1 MILVYIKKVEMFGFK
16 SFGFKNTSIDF
27 QPGLISISGPNGSG
41 KSNILDAIIFALGE
55 NRPKTMRVDKLR
67 SLIHDIEGQRHGPK
81 MTRVSVH
88 LDNSDRKIPVDSDS
102 LTITREMDDKGEN
115 LYFIDKKK
123 TQRARVLDLLNIANA
138 GLNQLNNVQQG
149 TVTRISEFS
158 SEEKREAIEDL
169 IGLSDFD
176 DKKSESIKQL
186 DESDRRLEIALA
198 KMGEIKKR
206 IDELEE
212 ERNQQLRNDFLTKEI
227 NRFNAIESANKLKT
241 LKVTKLSKERNLHS
255 ITSEI
260 KKFEEERT
268 TFRKEIHELE
278 SQKKKFMDEVNAYN
292 QAKATIDS
300 QLTESIQKSE
310 LEKSEINTSKKRFEY
325 IQTRLPEIKLDL
337 EKLQEERGSL
347 ESTINQMRSS
357 IQQTND
363 ERKKINDEVRT
374 IDSELSKVR
383 REQSEISIKKLE
395 VDHKIKSLN
404 KKFNAAKLSLSKF
417 ESEKT
422 DLENKINH
430 NTEKNNNFST
440 QSQNLER
447 LKQKL
452 ESVNVNHKATID
464 ELKSRTHKLNH
475 QREKI
480 LKDIDD
486 VSLILEKA
494 TQSTARYETKIRVVK
509 GVMHEEYSISQLK
522 GDADALGIQGLVY
535 EKLSWDK
542 EYERAALAV
551 SSDLIK
557 AIIVK
562 DFTTLLNLADFVR
575 AKKLPKLK
583 IIPLEAIPELTTSA
597 PKDSKIIGML
607 SDFIKCDSKFS
618 SLKTFMFGNTV
629 LVKSREDALRISKS
643 GFKAVTLEG
652 EFFEAK
658 GSSVIIDFNSKISKL
673 TKIITMS
680 SSVDGLNQSI
690 NLLRKYIQ
698 NKKHKLKRIEHHL
711 KNYNERLSISETGL
725 GTTLNHYSDLKSKII
740 SAYKMNGQLTT
751 RNSYLSRRL
760 EHIQTEIAK
769 QDSFVASLDE
779 RIKIVSENFSDP
791 RQIRITQELTRL
803 NEKKSSI
810 TTRQS
815 NIVYELKEKETDI
828 AKFTAQETTEKSKSK
843 NLHDEHAS
851 LNQERHE
858 LESKLRTLEKE
869 YVITNENLIKLR
881 EKEQEL
887 ISTSGSSVSQV
898 NEFDSKL
905 DELRDKERSLN
916 KEINTRER
924 QSDAFS
930 RDLKEITDNE
940 SEIQKLISHYG
951 FTESIETFEVEP
963 ILKALSSE
971 QRVLSES
978 INRKA
983 AEQYIDLA
991 TGYRSMSTRK
1001 NELEEERNSI
1011 VKFIEAIEKDKR
1023 QTFLDAFDIV
1033 DKEIRLI
1040 FSKMTGGNAWLELEN
1055 EDDIFSTGITYM
1067 IQFQNKPKRTSTS
1080 ISGGEKTL
1088 AAVVFVLA
1096 LQKLKPSPFY
1106 LFDEID
1112 AHLDAPNAEK
1122 LSKIIEER
1130 SKGSQFLMV
1139 SLKDSVV
1146 EKAKLIYGVFPKN
1159 GVSHIVTYKD
1169 NRLPSMTT

>member
-1 MILVYIKKVEMFGFK
+1 MFGFK
-16 SFGFKNTSIDF
+16 SFGFKNTTVDF
-27 QPGLISISGPNGSG
+27 QPGLVSISGPNGSG

-55 NRPKTMRVDKLR
+55 NRPKMMRVDKLR
-67 SLIHDIEGQRHGPK
+67 ALIHDIQGERRGPK

-88 LDNSDRKIPVDSDS
+88 LDNSDRKIPMDSDS

-115 LYFIDKKK
+115 LYYIDKKK
-123 TQRARVLDLLNIANA
+123 TQRGHVLDLLNLANA
-138 GLNQLNNVQQG
+138 GLHQLNNVQQG

-169 IGLSDFD
+169 IGLSYFD
-176 DKKSESIKQL
+176 EQKSESVKQL
-186 DESDRRLEIALA
+186 DEADRRLEIALA

-241 LKVTKLSKERNLHS
+241 LKVTKLSKERNLHAL
-255 ITSEI
+255 TSEI
-260 KKFEEERT
+260 KKFEEERA
-268 TFRKEIHELE
+268 TFRKEIHEIE

-292 QAKATIDS
+292 QAKAEIDS

-310 LEKSEINTSKKRFEY
+310 HAKSEINTSKKRFEF
-325 IQTRLPEIKLDL
+325 IQTRLPDIKLDL
-337 EKLQEERGSL
+337 EKLQQERGSL
-347 ESTINQMRSS
+347 ESNITQMRSS
-357 IQQTND
+357 IQQTNE
-363 ERKKINDEVRT
+363 ERKRINDEVRV

-395 VDHKIKSLN
+395 VDHKIKKLN

-417 ESEKT
+417 ESQKA
-422 DLENKINH
+422 DIENKINH
-430 NTEKNNNFST
+430 NITKNNDFSA
-440 QSQNLER
+440 QSENLQR

-452 ESVNVNHKATID
+452 ESVKVNHKAAID
-464 ELKSRTHKLNH
+464 ELKSRIHKLNQ

-494 TQSTARYETKIRVVK
+494 TQSTARYETKIKVVK
-509 GVMHEEYSISQLK
+509 GVMHEDYSISQLK
-522 GDADALGIQGLVY
+522 SDADALGIQGLVY
-535 EKLSWDK
+535 EKLSWNK
-542 EYERAALAV
+542 EHERAVLAV
-551 SSDLIK
+551 CSDLIK

-575 AKKLPKLK
+575 SKKLPKLK
-583 IIPLEAIPELTTSA
+583 IVPLDAIPKLTTSV
-597 PKDSKIIGML
+597 PKDAKIIGML
-607 SDFIKCDSKFS
+607 SDFVKCDAKFS
-618 SLKTFMFGNTV
+618 SLKTFLFGNTA
-629 LVKSREDALRISKS
+629 LVKTREDALRISKS

-658 GSSVIIDFNSKISKL
+658 ASSVIIDFNSKISKL

-680 SSVDGLNQSI
+680 TSVDGLNRSI
-690 NLLRKYIQ
+690 SLLRKYIQ
-698 NKKHKLKRIEHHL
+698 NKKNKLKRIEKTL
-711 KNYNERLSISETGL
+711 KNYSERLSISETGHA
-725 GTTLNHYSDLKSKII
+725 TTLNNYSDLKIKIL
-740 SAYKMNGQLTT
+740 STNKMNGQLTS
-751 RNSYLSRRL
+751 RNSHLTKKL
-760 EHIQTEIAK
+760 EHIQTEIVK
-769 QDSFVASLDE
+769 QESYVASLDE

-791 RQIRITQELTRL
+791 RQIRIAQELTRL

-810 TTRQS
+810 TSRQT
-815 NIVYELKEKETDI
+815 NIVSELKEKETEI
-828 AKFTAQETTEKSKSK
+828 AKFIALETTEKSKSK
-843 NLHDEHAS
+843 NLHEEHAR

-858 LESKLRTLEKE
+858 LESKLRIIEKE
-869 YVITNENLIKLR
+869 YAITSENLVKLR

-887 ISTSGSSVSQV
+887 ISTSGSSVTQV

-905 DELRDKERSLN
+905 HELRDKEHHLN
-916 KEINTRER
+916 KEINARER
-924 QSDAFS
+924 QSDTLN
-930 RDLKEITDNE
+930 RDLKEITNNE
-940 SEIQKLISHYG
+940 SEIQKLISNYG
-951 FTESIETFEVEP
+951 YDETIETFEVES

-971 QRVLSES
+971 QRTLSES

-991 TGYRSMSTRK
+991 TGYRSMSARK

-1011 VKFIEAIEKDKR
+1011 VKFIEEIEKDKR

-1055 EDDIFSTGITYM
+1055 EDDIFSSGITYM

-1106 LFDEID
+1106 LFDEVD

-1159 GVSHIVTYKD
+1159 GVSQIVTYKD
-1169 NRLPSMTT
+1169 KRLPSMTT

>member
-1 MILVYIKKVEMFGFK
+1 MFGFK
-16 SFGFKNTSIDF
+16 SFGFKNTTIDF

-55 NRPKTMRVDKLR
+55 NKPTTMRVGKLR
-67 SLIHDIEGQRHGPK
+67 ELIHDIAGERRGPK

-88 LDNSDRKIPVDSDS
+88 FDNSDRKIPVDSDS
-102 LTITREMDDKGEN
+102 ITITREMDDKGEN
-115 LYFIDKKK
+115 IYYLDKKK
-123 TQRARVLDLLNIANA
+123 THRSHILDLLDIANA

-158 SEEKREAIEDL
+158 SEEKRESIEKL
-169 IGLSDFD
+169 IGLSYFD
-176 DKKSESIKQL
+176 EKKSESVKL
-186 DESDRRLEIALA
+186 LKDSDQKLEIAFA
-198 KMGEIKKR
+198 RMDVIKKR

-212 ERNQQLRNDFLTKEI
+212 ERNQQLRNDFLTKEA
-227 NRFNAIESANKLKT
+227 NRFHAIESANKLKN
-241 LKVTKLSKERNLHS
+241 LKVTKLSKERNLHAL
-255 ITSEI
+255 TSEI
-260 KKFEEERT
+260 KKFEEERDVI
-268 TFRKEIHELE
+268 RKKTHELE
-278 SQKKKFMDEVNAYN
+278 SQKKKFMNEVNTYN

-300 QLTESIQKSE
+300 ELSVSIHKSE
-310 LEKSEINTSKKRFEY
+310 LEKSEINTSQKKLE
-325 IQTRLPEIKLDL
+325 IIESRLPEIKLNL
-337 EKLQEERGSL
+337 EKLQEERCSL
-347 ESTINQMRSS
+347 ESTINQMRES

-363 ERKKINDEVRT
+363 ERKKINDEVKI
-374 IDSELSKVR
+374 IDSELNKVR
-383 REQSEISIKKLE
+383 REQSEITIKKLE
-395 VDHKIKSLN
+395 FDHKIKNLN
-404 KKFNAAKLSLSKF
+404 KKFNAAKLTFSKL

-422 DLENKINH
+422 DVENKINH
-430 NTEKNNNFST
+430 NVAKNNEFNT
-440 QSQNLER
+440 HSQNLDR
-447 LKQKL
+447 LKHKL
-452 ESVNVNHKATID
+452 ELVKINHKAAID
-464 ELKSRTHKLNH
+464 ELKSRIHKLNQQH
-475 QREKI
+475 EKT

-486 VSLILEKA
+486 VSQILEKA
-494 TQSTARYETKIRVVK
+494 TQSTVRYETKIRVVK
-509 GVMHEEYSISQLK
+509 DVMHEDYSISQLK
-522 GDADALGIQGLVY
+522 ADADALGIQGLVY

-542 EYERAALAV
+542 EYERATLAV
-551 SSDLIK
+551 SSDLLK

-575 AKKLPKLK
+575 SKKLPKLK
-583 IIPLEAIPELTTSA
+583 IIPLDAIPKLTTTT

-607 SDFIKCDSKFS
+607 SDLVKCESKFS
-618 SLKTFMFGNTV
+618 SLKTFLFGNTV
-629 LVKSREDALRISKS
+629 LVKSREDAVRISKS

-658 GSSVIIDFNSKISKL
+658 GSSVIVDYNSKISKL

-680 SSVDGLNQSI
+680 TSVDGLNRSI

-698 NKKHKLKRIEHHL
+698 NKKHKLKRIEQII
-711 KNYNERLSISETGL
+711 KNYNERLSISETGHA
-725 GTTLNHYSDLKSKII
+725 TTSNNYSDLKSKII
-740 SAYKMNGQLTT
+740 STYKINGQLTS
-751 RNSYLSRRL
+751 RNSQLTRRL
-760 EHIQTEIAK
+760 EYLQTEIAK
-769 QDSFVASLDE
+769 QESFVASLEE
-779 RIKIVSENFSDP
+779 RIRIVSENFSDP
-791 RQIRITQELTRL
+791 RQLRIAQELIRQ

-815 NIVYELKEKETDI
+815 QIVSELKEKEADL
-828 AKFTAQETTEKSKSK
+828 AKFTAKETVEKSTSK
-843 NLHDEHAS
+843 NLHEEHAI

-858 LESKLRTLEKE
+858 LEVKLRTLEKE
-869 YVITNENLIKLR
+869 YAITSDTLVKLR
-881 EKEQEL
+881 EKEQVL
-887 ISTSGSSVSQV
+887 ISTSGSSISQV
-898 NEFDSKL
+898 EEFDSTL
-905 DELRDKERSLN
+905 NGLRDNGLSLN

-924 QSDAFS
+924 QSDTLT
-930 RDLKEITDNE
+930 RDLKEITENE
-940 SEIQKLISHYG
+940 SQIQKFISTYG
-951 FTESIETFEVEP
+951 YDESIETFDVES
-963 ILKALSSE
+963 ILKALSAE

-1011 VKFIEAIEKDKR
+1011 VKFIEEIEKEKR

-1055 EDDIFSTGITYM
+1055 EDDIFSSGIIYM

-1112 AHLDAPNAEK
+1112 AHLDALNSEK
-1122 LSKIIEER
+1122 LSKIVEER

-1139 SLKDSVV
+1139 SLKDTVV

-1169 NRLPSMTT
+1169 KRIPSITN

>member
-1 MILVYIKKVEMFGFK
+1 MFGFK
-16 SFGFKNTSIDF
+16 SFGFKNTSVDF

-67 SLIHDIEGQRHGPK
+67 SLIHDIEGERRGPK

-88 LDNSDRKIPVDSDS
+88 FDNSDRKIPVDTDS
-102 LTITREMDDKGEN
+102 ITITREMDDKGEN
-115 LYFIDKKK
+115 IYYLDKKK
-123 TQRARVLDLLNIANA
+123 THRSHILDLLNMANA
-138 GLNQLNNVQQG
+138 GLNQLNNIQQG
-149 TVTRISEFS
+149 TVTRISEFT
-158 SEEKREAIEDL
+158 SEEKRQSLEDL
-169 IGLSDFD
+169 IGLSYFD
-176 DKKSESIKQL
+176 EKKSESVKQL

-212 ERNQQLRNDFLTKEI
+212 ERNQQLRNDLLTKET
-227 NRFNAIESANKLKT
+227 NRFHAIESANKLKN
-241 LKVTKLSKERNLHS
+241 LKVTKLSKERNLHAL
-255 ITSEI
+255 TSEI
-260 KKFEEERT
+260 KKFDEERDV
-268 TFRKEIHELE
+268 FRKEIHELE
-278 SQKKKFMDEVNAYN
+278 SQKKKFMDEVNTYN
-292 QAKATIDS
+292 HAKATIDS
-300 QLTESIQKSE
+300 ELSESIHKSE
-310 LEKSEINTSKKRFEY
+310 HEKSEINTSKKRLEH
-325 IQTRLPEIKLDL
+325 IESRLPEIKLNL
-337 EKLQEERGSL
+337 EKLHEERSSL
-347 ESTINQMRSS
+347 ESTINQMRAS

-363 ERKKINDEVRT
+363 ERKIINDEVRF
-374 IDSELSKVR
+374 IDSELNKVR
-383 REQSEISIKKLE
+383 REQSDITIKKLE
-395 VDHKIKSLN
+395 FDHKIKNLN
-404 KKFNAAKLSLSKF
+404 KKFNAAKLTLSKF
-417 ESEKT
+417 ESERT
-422 DLENKINH
+422 DVENKINH
-430 NTEKNNNFST
+430 NTVKNSEFNT
-440 QSQNLER
+440 QSQNLDR
-447 LKQKL
+447 LKHKL
-452 ESVNVNHKATID
+452 ESVKINHKAAID
-464 ELKSRTHKLNH
+464 ELRSRIHKLNLQH
-475 QREKI
+475 EKI

-486 VSLILEKA
+486 VNQILEKA
-494 TQSTARYETKIRVVK
+494 TQSTVRYETKIRVVK
-509 GVMHEEYSISQLK
+509 DVMHEDYSISQLK

-535 EKLSWDK
+535 EKLSWNK

-575 AKKLPKLK
+575 SKKLPKLK
-583 IIPLEAIPELTTSA
+583 IIPLDAIPKLTTSA

-607 SDFIKCDSKFS
+607 SDFVKCESQYQ
-618 SLKTFMFGNTV
+618 SLKIFLFGNTV
-629 LVKSREDALRISKS
+629 LVKSREDAVRISKS

-680 SSVDGLNQSI
+680 TSVDGLNRSI

-698 NKKHKLKRIEHHL
+698 NKKHKQKRIEHII
-711 KNYNERLSISETGL
+711 KNYNDRLSISETGHA
-725 GTTLNHYSDLKSKII
+725 TTSNNYSDLKSKII
-740 SAYKMNGQLTT
+740 STYKINGQLTS
-751 RNSYLSRRL
+751 RNSQLTRRSEYL
-760 EHIQTEIAK
+760 QTEIAK
-769 QDSFVASLDE
+769 QESLVTSLDE
-779 RIKIVSENFSDP
+779 RIRIVSENFSDP
-791 RQIRITQELTRL
+791 RQLRIAHELIRL

-815 NIVYELKEKETDI
+815 NIVSELKEKEADH
-828 AKFTAQETTEKSKSK
+828 AKFTAKEIAEKSISK
-843 NLHDEHAS
+843 NLHEEHAI

-858 LESKLRTLEKE
+858 LEVKLHTLEKE
-869 YVITNENLIKLR
+869 CIITNDNLVKLR

-887 ISTSGSSVSQV
+887 ISTSGNSVSQV

-905 DELRDKERSLN
+905 NDLRDNEHSLN
-916 KEINTRER
+916 KDVNTRER
-924 QSDAFS
+924 QSDTLT
-930 RDLKEITDNE
+930 RDLKEITENE
-940 SEIQKLISHYG
+940 SQIQKFISSYG
-951 FTESIETFEVEP
+951 YDETIETFEVES
-963 ILKALSSE
+963 ILKALSAE
-971 QRVLSES
+971 QRVLSEL

-1011 VKFIEAIEKDKR
+1011 VKFIEEIEKEKR

-1033 DKEIRLI
+1033 DKEIRVI

-1055 EDDIFSTGITYM
+1055 EDDIFSSGITYM

-1112 AHLDAPNAEK
+1112 AHLDAQNSEK

-1139 SLKDSVV
+1139 SLKDTVV

-1169 NRLPSMTT
+1169 KRIPSITN